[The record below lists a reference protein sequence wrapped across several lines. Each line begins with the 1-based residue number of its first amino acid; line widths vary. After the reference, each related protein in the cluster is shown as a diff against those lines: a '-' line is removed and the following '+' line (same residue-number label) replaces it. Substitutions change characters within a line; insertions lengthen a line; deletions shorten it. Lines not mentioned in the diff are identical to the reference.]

1 MARDTFF
8 LWGDK
13 MKAVTEIIYSNF
25 LVDFCRNE
33 KLHSSSPQRHNRKA
47 KELHDGEDCFPHVSM
62 RCDSFYLAAFIFV

>member
-25 LVDFCRNE
+25 FGGFL
-33 KLHSSSPQRHNRKA
+33 
-47 KELHDGEDCFPHVSM
+47 
-62 RCDSFYLAAFIFV
+62 